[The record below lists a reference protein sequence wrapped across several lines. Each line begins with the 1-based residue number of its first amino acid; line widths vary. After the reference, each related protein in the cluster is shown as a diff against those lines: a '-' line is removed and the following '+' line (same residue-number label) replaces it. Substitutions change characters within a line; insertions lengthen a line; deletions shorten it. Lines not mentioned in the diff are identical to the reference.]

1 MSQSDVRYDEVGSR
15 DVRDCAQDW
24 LESCMV
30 VGRSMVAGYAEEG
43 ADSAG
48 KAKIGEDPAL

>member
-43 ADSAG
+43 
-48 KAKIGEDPAL
+48 EDPAL